1 MEKENQ
7 NLPQARQLGL
17 VNIVR
22 ITPFIEDQ
30 KLVEFLKQMHI
41 PQKIAARFTAQLQCE
56 RNGKNFPAIG
66 CRNPTGNWEIIGPAG
81 NGYTG
86 PLSFTHRDSHEPR
99 IDLFNNQL
107 DFLSVQ
113 KLQDSKLGPNDS
125 LIVANMDQLME
136 ALPNIKKYAQLNL
149 YFDHTKQGD
158 ALRNC
163 TSLLFSGRAK
173 DFGKMYEKNISFTD
187 YCLEIGN
194 KERRDLAH
202 KKSKGI

>member
-7 NLPQARQLGL
+7 NLQQTHPLGL
-17 VNIVR
+17 VDI
-22 ITPFIEDQ
+22 ISIYPLIEDL
-30 KLVEFLKQMHI
+30 KLREFLKELRI
-41 PQKIAARFTAQLQCE
+41 PQAVAERFTAQLECQK
-56 RNGKNFPAIG
+56 NGKNFMALG
-66 CRNPTGNWEIIGPAG
+66 CRNPSGNWETISPEGI
-81 NGYTG
+81 GYTG
-86 PLSFTHRDSHEPR
+86 NITFVHRDAHQLR

-107 DFLSVQ
+107 DFLNVQ
-113 KLQDSKLGPNDS
+113 KVQPSKLGTNDS
-125 LIVANMDQLME
+125 LIVANMAQLID